1 MIHFYSIIV
10 YVCFLSL
17 LDNGQVENFN
27 FNGYPAPTL
36 GLLIK
41 ICTSVETWLSADPDN
56 VAVVHCYV
64 LIYSRFNHRMEKLV
78 R

>member
-1 MIHFYSIIV
+1 MTHFYSIIV
-10 YVCFLSL
+10 YVYLLSL

-41 ICTSVETWLSADPDN
+41 ICTSVETWLSSNPEN

-64 LIYSRFNHRMEKLV
+64 LMYSLF
-78 R
+78 